1 MGPAAVQP
9 RPVGRIRGDPAA
21 VRHGLFRADLDRY
34 VRRYRELYLSTGR
47 KNGKTELLGGLVL
60 LLLVGDDEEA
70 AEIYGLALD
79 KDQAALA
86 YNAAARM
93 VALSPVLGR
102 RLTVTAGARRIID
115 ERMASFFAVTAGD
128 ALGALGTGPH
138 AAYIDELLTQPDREL
153 YDAIRTRSAPAP
165 SR

>member
-1 MGPAAVQP
+1 MGPLRRASARAV
-9 RPVGRIRGDPAA
+9 PVNKCA
-21 VRHGLFRADLDRY
+21 
-34 VRRYRELYLSTGR
+34 
-47 KNGKTELLGGLVL
+47 NGKTELLGGLVL

-128 ALGALGTGPH
+128 ALGALGINACSRLYRRAAGP
-138 AAYIDELLTQPDREL
+138 YNK
-153 YDAIRTRSAPAP
+153 
-165 SR
+165 